1 MIHLPLILY
10 ILCYLIQSIKIQLRR
25 FNLRNHIVIN
35 LRSRSINPQG
45 NNASLDEGHQHLT
58 FYVALFLIHSI

>member
-25 FNLRNHIVIN
+25 FNLRNRIVIN
-35 LRSRSINPQG
+35 LRPGSINPQG
-45 NNASLDEGHQHLT
+45 NNASLDEGH
-58 FYVALFLIHSI
+58 

>member
-10 ILCYLIQSIKIQLRR
+10 ILCFLIQSIKIQLRR

-35 LRSRSINPQG
+35 LRPRSINPQG
-45 NNASLDEGHQHLT
+45 NNASLDEGH
-58 FYVALFLIHSI
+58 